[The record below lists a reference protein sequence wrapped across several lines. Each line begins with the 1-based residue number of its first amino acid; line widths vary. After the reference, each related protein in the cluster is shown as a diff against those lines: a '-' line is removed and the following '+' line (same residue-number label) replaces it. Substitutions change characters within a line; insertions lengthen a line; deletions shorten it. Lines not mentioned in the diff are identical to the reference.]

1 MRNKRK
7 GIVLAASILGSIAI
21 VSTGFA
27 SWVISAPT
35 SAEASGN
42 VAVEAVADN
51 RLVALV
57 ETVEGYNTVKFGY
70 KADSSV
76 KNPWLT
82 NTENETTEQ
91 LVFKTKITVTRKGDS
106 SKVSTLTRSSFTA
119 TLDFNDPGSK
129 YATCVTSNY
138 IVTPAASSFA
148 LDSSDNAN
156 GVYVLSWTWNWGSAF
171 KVNPEDLNG
180 SNPYTYFNK
189 QEYTEEL
196 GNKAY
201 NALKAIS
208 EITTTATFKFTV
220 NIKE

>member
-7 GIVLAASILGSIAI
+7 EIVLAASILGSIAI

-27 SWVISAPT
+27 SWVISAPA
-35 SAEASGN
+35 SAQANGN
-42 VAVEAVADN
+42 VAVETVADN
-51 RLVALV
+51 RLVASV
-57 ETVEGYNTVKFGY
+57 DTVAGYDTVKFGY

-76 KNPWLT
+76 TNPWLT
-82 NTENETTEQ
+82 TTEGTITEQ
-91 LVFKTKITVTRKGDS
+91 LVFKTKITVSRKGDS

-119 TLDFNDPGSK
+119 AFELNDPASK
-129 YATCVTSNY
+129 YATCVTNNY
-138 IVTPAASSFA
+138 IVTPEASSFA
-148 LDSSDNAN
+148 FDDAGKAE

-171 KVNPEDLNG
+171 KVNDGDANG

-189 QEYTEEL
+189 QTYTETL

-201 NALKAIS
+201 DALTAIS
-208 EITTTATFKFTV
+208 EITATFKFTV